1 MADIQGIQLVHAS
14 SASAEERGHQ
24 IGSAAGERIRRSVAT
39 YEETFAHYTGL
50 EWADVCDRAEKF
62 VPLIEEYDADIL
74 EEMRGT
80 AEGAGLDFRDV
91 LAVNVRT
98 EVMYGVSAAIAAE
111 CTACA
116 FEPAEAT
123 ASHVLLAQNWD
134 WRPVTRDACI
144 VLEVDQPPR
153 PSFVTF
159 LEAGLVGKM
168 GFNSAGIGLMTNLLV
183 TSADRGEPGVP
194 YHVLLRGIL
203 NASTFDAAVEAIVDA
218 RRAASA
224 NYVIASEDGRVVD
237 LETAPGGPE
246 NVRSIAPE
254 SGFLTHANTFDSP
267 LNGLADRGLELL
279 PDSPSRTAR
288 LRSLLAGAES
298 TSVLELQKRLTDHSG
313 FPASICR
320 HPNEEDHPIERIATN
335 ASIIV
340 DLTARELHLAVG
352 PPCEGRYEVVRPG
365 FVAERHADRL
375 ASTA

>member
-1 MADIQGIQLVHAS
+1 VADIQGIPLIHAS
-14 SASAEERGHQ
+14 SASPEERGRQ
-24 IGSAAGERIRRSVAT
+24 IGSAASERIRRSVAN

-50 EWADVCDRAEKF
+50 AWADVCDRAEAF
-62 VPLIEEYDADIL
+62 VPVIEDYDADVVG
-74 EEMRGT
+74 EMRGL

-98 EVMYGVSAAIAAE
+98 EVMYGVSAALAAE

-116 FEPAEAT
+116 FEPTEAT
-123 ASHVLLAQNWD
+123 ENHVLLAQNWD

-144 VLEVDQPPR
+144 VLDVDQPPK

-203 NASTFDAAVEAIVDA
+203 NASTFDEAVEAVTGA

-237 LETAPGGPE
+237 LETAPGGRG

-254 SGFLTHANTFDSP
+254 SGFLAHANTFDSP
-267 LNGLADRGLELL
+267 LKGLADRGLELL
-279 PDSPSRTAR
+279 PDSPARTAR
-288 LRSLLAGAES
+288 LRGLLEGS
-298 TSVLELQKRLTDHSG
+298 RTTSVLDLQKRLTDHSG

-335 ASIIV
+335 ASIII

-352 PPCEGRYEVVRPG
+352 RPCEGRYEVVQPR
-365 FVAERHADRL
+365 FVAERDRERL